1 MATMAQPQPR
11 PRTYTTWQF
20 LAPIQNNSAA
30 SPPIKSFA
38 ILHLLN
44 LLQSINNAF
53 SGTTM
58 GTPASTNRDS
68 SNTTTSESGGVE
80 SERRNRILSSK
91 LYFDVHASK
100 VPLIYSS
107 SYDIAFLGIEKMHP
121 FDSSKWGRICRFLIA
136 EGLLDKKHIVEPLEA
151 KKEDL
156 LVVHSESYLDSLKS
170 SSIVSII
177 VEVEFYAVYPEVPP
191 VAVLPNCLV
200 DKHVLYPFRKQ
211 VGGTILA
218 AKLAKER
225 GWAINVGGGFH
236 HCSAEKGGGFC
247 AYADISL
254 CIYFAFVRLNI
265 SRAGRVYILDMYNPD
280 IYPFD
285 YEARRYINQKVEVA
299 SGTTTSEYLSRLDG
313 ALEDKS
319 LSPSILDD
327 KCVYVSVRYLLFF
340 SEEIGS
346 YCIALSV
353 KMVNG
358 AAGAFDPE
366 LIIYNAGTDVLDGDP
381 LGRLKISP
389 DGIAAR
395 DEKVFMFA
403 RERDIPLVML
413 TSDGIPLDITCY
425 RSKACRPWRMVT
437 WTRQPNKPTPAAPI
451 LPVPGRARGPPRRA
465 PPARYC
471 QMSRSLATAILISV
485 ALLATTTS
493 LVASEDSKLIE
504 EGAVSAANAT
514 GIESTGNKTTPKE
527 DTFADMIDRA
537 LEKEFTENEDQ
548 NQANDA
554 GSFNNSVAE
563 QQAVLETVARV
574 KTKKNETKEEKSFK
588 LHQVFNLDNDN
599 GAEETPTL
607 IDRKDNV
614 FIISNFKSKYPV
626 LQLDLRLI
634 SDLVVVI
641 VSATGGG
648 IAFACAGQP
657 VLTGYLL
664 AGSIVGPG
672 GFNVISEMVQVETV
686 AQFGVI
692 FLLFALGLEFSTT
705 KLRVVRA
712 VAVLGGLIQILLFMC
727 LCGII
732 ASLCGGRASE
742 GVFVGAFLSM
752 SSTAVVYKFLM
763 EKNST
768 SALHGQVTIGTLIL
782 QDCAVGLLFA
792 LLPVLGGT
800 SGVMQGVMSM
810 TKSLVVLIAF
820 LAVLSI
826 LSRTCVP
833 WFLKLMISLSSQT
846 NELYQLASVA
856 FCLLVA
862 WCSDK
867 LGLSLELG
875 SFAAGVMI
883 ATTDLAQHTLE
894 QVEPIRNMFA
904 ALFLASIG
912 MLIHVHFLWNH
923 VDILLASV
931 ILVVI
936 VKTVVISAVVKG
948 FGYNN
953 KTSLLVGM
961 SLAQIGEF
969 AFVLLSRASNLH
981 LVEGKVY
988 LLLLGTTALS
998 LVTTPLLFK
1007 LIPAVMHLGLLL
1019 RWFAPDSQNE
1029 LGYKGD
1035 NIRSDSAKQR
1045 IALISKDLF
1054 T

>member
-1 MATMAQPQPR
+1 
-11 PRTYTTWQF
+11 
-20 LAPIQNNSAA
+20 
-30 SPPIKSFA
+30 
-38 ILHLLN
+38 
-44 LLQSINNAF
+44 
-53 SGTTM
+53 
-58 GTPASTNRDS
+58 
-68 SNTTTSESGGVE
+68 
-80 SERRNRILSSK
+80 
-91 LYFDVHASK
+91 
-100 VPLIYSS
+100 
-107 SYDIAFLGIEKMHP
+107 
-121 FDSSKWGRICRFLIA
+121 
-136 EGLLDKKHIVEPLEA
+136 
-151 KKEDL
+151 
-156 LVVHSESYLDSLKS
+156 
-170 SSIVSII
+170 
-177 VEVEFYAVYPEVPP
+177 
-191 VAVLPNCLV
+191 
-200 DKHVLYPFRKQ
+200 
-211 VGGTILA
+211 
-218 AKLAKER
+218 
-225 GWAINVGGGFH
+225 
-236 HCSAEKGGGFC
+236 
-247 AYADISL
+247 
-254 CIYFAFVRLNI
+254 
-265 SRAGRVYILDMYNPD
+265 
-280 IYPFD
+280 
-285 YEARRYINQKVEVA
+285 
-299 SGTTTSEYLSRLDG
+299 
-313 ALEDKS
+313 
-319 LSPSILDD
+319 
-327 KCVYVSVRYLLFF
+327 
-340 SEEIGS
+340 
-346 YCIALSV
+346 
-353 KMVNG
+353 
-358 AAGAFDPE
+358 
-366 LIIYNAGTDVLDGDP
+366 
-381 LGRLKISP
+381 
-389 DGIAAR
+389 
-395 DEKVFMFA
+395 
-403 RERDIPLVML
+403 
-413 TSDGIPLDITCY
+413 
-425 RSKACRPWRMVT
+425 
-437 WTRQPNKPTPAAPI
+437 
-451 LPVPGRARGPPRRA
+451 
-465 PPARYC
+465 
-471 QMSRSLATAILISV
+471 MSRSLPAAV
-485 ALLATTTS
+485 LLAVV
-493 LVASEDSKLIE
+493 LVAAAAVSEDSKLAE
-504 EGAVSAANAT
+504 EGDVAAAIFSNAT
-514 GIESTGNKTTPKE
+514 ITGNKTSPKE

-537 LEKEFTENEDQ
+537 LQKEFTENEDH
-548 NQANDA
+548 NEENDA
-554 GSFNNSVAE
+554 GSFNNTVAE

-574 KTKKNETKEEKSFK
+574 KPKKNETKEEKSFK
-588 LHQVFNLDNDN
+588 FNKVFNLDNDN

-641 VSATGGG
+641 VSATCGG

-664 AGSIVGPG
+664 AGSLVGPG
-672 GFNVISEMVQVETV
+672 GLNIISEMVQVETV

-712 VAVLGGLIQILLFMC
+712 VAILGGLLQILFFMC

-732 ASLCGGRASE
+732 ASACGGRASE

-768 SALHGQVTIGTLIL
+768 NALHGQVTIGTLIL

-792 LLPVLGGT
+792 MLPVLGGT
-800 SGVMQGVMSM
+800 SGVMQGVISM

-820 LAVLSI
+820 LAALTVLSW
-826 LSRTCVP
+826 TCVP

-862 WCSDK
+862 WTSDK

-883 ATTDLAQHTLE
+883 ATTDLGQHTLE

-904 ALFLASIG
+904 ALFLSSIG

-936 VKTVVISAVVKG
+936 VKTIVISVVVKG

-1007 LIPAVMHLGLLL
+1007 LIPAVVHLGILL
-1019 RWFAPDSQNE
+1019 RWFSPESQVE
-1029 LGYKGD
+1029 IGLKGD
-1035 NIRSDSAKQR
+1035 VLRSDSSKQR
-1045 IALISKDLF
+1045 IALISKDRLIHEV
-1054 T
+1054 